1 MSYQTHGK
9 TKDNTYGRLSCNYYS
24 RIRQPDRIHP
34 ALRPRAS
41 TLESPKIWEADRFAE
56 RESVGG
62 HRRARPQLY
71 TGLSAQ
77 TIDHHGPAYL
87 ENPRSAPS
95 PPYRKFNRTSSL
107 RTRRHE
113 APPLSYKAP
122 AIERQEAFYNKPLPC
137 MPREPQ
143 SLSATR
149 TTREPSCLETVSRG
163 NPPRVDVPKKTCPEG
178 RRVTGGIEPSP
189 SRHARGSTPLASE
202 RAFQR
207 RRSSIGDRIRMFTR
221 SLIGVGHER

>member
-1 MSYQTHGK
+1 MSYQTRG
-9 TKDNTYGRLSCNYYS
+9 TIKDNTYGGLSCNYYS
-24 RIRQPDRIHP
+24 RIRQPDRLHP

-56 RESVGG
+56 RERVGG
-62 HRRARPQLY
+62 HGRARPRLY

-77 TIDHHGPAYL
+77 TIDYHGPACL

-122 AIERQEAFYNKPLPC
+122 AIERQEAFYNKPLPRI
-137 MPREPQ
+137 PRELQ
-143 SLSATR
+143 SPSATR
-149 TTREPSCLETVSRG
+149 ITREPSFLEMVSRG
-163 NPPRVDVPKKTCPEG
+163 SLPRVDAPKKTYPEG

-189 SRHARGSTPLASE
+189 SRHTRDSTPLASE

-207 RRSSIGDRIRMFTR
+207 RRGSIGDRIRMFTR
-221 SLIGVGHER
+221 SLIGLGHER